1 MNDTEY
7 SDVKETTLEELNF
20 KTELI
25 PLAAK
30 LGVKNASKIGKKKT
44 IKAIEKI
51 LKSGSSS
58 FPDTKA
64 GETAKGTGEPIGA
77 GDKEPPGSAATPAA
91 LLCYL
96 EVNEDEDM
104 IHIIDERYLGK
115 ERLVNSIAMNGVRGR
130 GRSRLIA
137 VAKESAEGLGYRVQK
152 VVYK

>member
-91 LLCYL
+91 LPCHI
-96 EVNEDEDM
+96 EVNED
-104 IHIIDERYLGK
+104 IDFIFILDKDGK
-115 ERLVNSIAMNGVRGR
+115 SINEICLNGVRGR
-130 GRSRLIA
+130 GRSRLIGI
-137 VAKESAEGLGYRVQK
+137 AKDLAEGLGYRVQK